1 MYCILGALGFV
12 VTDSP
17 DINGNYGIMDQRHA
31 LKFVQENIQFFGG
44 NPGKV
49 IFLQIGE
56 FPLIHAHSWIH
67 QTLGFKKI

>member
-44 NPGKV
+44 NPSKV
-49 IFLQIGE
+49 SIIQ
-56 FPLIHAHSWIH
+56 PAS
-67 QTLGFKKI
+67 